1 MFKEET
7 KMIAK
12 NDDSINYAE
21 MEKWLN
27 NYFLDPLTSYLDQ
40 TQFRIDLYETNTEWI
55 VEAILSEY
63 DASEITVLIEKDK
76 LTITAMILTPS
87 KQSQKRIRVIE
98 FPFQVIRQKVTATFM
113 EGILEIFISK
123 TDGEVANNR
132 YITLQ

>member
-1 MFKEET
+1 
-7 KMIAK
+7 
-12 NDDSINYAE
+12 

-40 TQFRIDLYETNTEWI
+40 TQFRIDLYETNKEWI

-63 DASEITVLIEKDK
+63 DASEITVLIEKEK
-76 LTITAMILTPS
+76 LTITAMIP
-87 KQSQKRIRVIE
+87 KPSQKRIRVIE
-98 FPFQVIRQKVTATFM
+98 FPFQVISQKVTATFM

>member
-1 MFKEET
+1 
-7 KMIAK
+7 MIAK

-40 TQFRIDLYETNTEWI
+40 TQFQIDLYETNKEWI

-63 DASEITVLIEKDK
+63 DASEITVLIEKEK
-76 LTITAMILTPS
+76 LTITAMIPTPS

-98 FPFQVIRQKVTATFM
+98 FPFQVISQKVTATFM